1 MFDNLL
7 GKSFGN
13 RRAANREYDEDF
25 FKDSRMSFG
34 DHLEELRWRMWRAL
48 KGLAFCLVIGFILDN
63 VGDYLDRPWIG
74 VGKPMLRII
83 VDPVESQVKEFY
95 RGRFEATRVKLAD
108 ARKSTEV
115 NKINQTAAFPVKIP
129 VQAFLD
135 HFEGLT
141 PKNPAVTDIECT
153 LTVTPTD
160 VEVLSKQGEYL
171 SDSRK
176 YLVGMGVMEAFM
188 VYIKV
193 SLLCGVVIACPWLFW
208 QMWAFIGA
216 GLYPHE
222 KKLIHIYLPFSIF
235 LFLSGCLVCQF
246 LVMPKAVEAMLG
258 FYSWINIDPDLR
270 LNEWLGFAIM
280 MPLVFGV
287 AFQTPLVMVF
297 LNRIGIFTWQYYLSK
312 WRQSM
317 FVLAV
322 LSAVLTPSVDV
333 VSMLLLLVPTF
344 GLYMVGTFICY
355 YLPPPALFGPAE
367 EDEAEVGF

>member
-1 MFDNLL
+1 
-7 GKSFGN
+7 
-13 RRAANREYDEDF
+13 
-25 FKDSRMSFG
+25 
-34 DHLEELRWRMWRAL
+34 
-48 KGLAFCLVIGFILDN
+48 
-63 VGDYLDRPWIG
+63 
-74 VGKPMLRII
+74 
-83 VDPVESQVKEFY
+83 
-95 RGRFEATRVKLAD
+95 
-108 ARKSTEV
+108 
-115 NKINQTAAFPVKIP
+115 
-129 VQAFLD
+129 
-135 HFEGLT
+135 
-141 PKNPAVTDIECT
+141 
-153 LTVTPTD
+153 
-160 VEVLSKQGEYL
+160 
-171 SDSRK
+171 
-176 YLVGMGVMEAFM
+176 
-188 VYIKV
+188 
-193 SLLCGVVIACPWLFW
+193 
-208 QMWAFIGA
+208 
-216 GLYPHE
+216 
-222 KKLIHIYLPFSIF
+222 
-235 LFLSGCLVCQF
+235 
-246 LVMPKAVEAMLG
+246 MPKAVEAMLG